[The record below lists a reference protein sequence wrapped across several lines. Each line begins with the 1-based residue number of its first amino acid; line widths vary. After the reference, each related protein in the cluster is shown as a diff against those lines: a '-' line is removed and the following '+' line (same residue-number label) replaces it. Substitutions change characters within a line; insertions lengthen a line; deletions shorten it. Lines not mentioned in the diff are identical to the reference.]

1 MSFALFSWIKMS
13 VYSEIG
19 KQSCV
24 NLISLTIGLLP
35 RVLAVGFNFDW
46 IVTNVVWYK
55 MRLYISQVSSFVFL
69 LCICYALK

>member
-1 MSFALFSWIKMS
+1 MS

-46 IVTNVVWYK
+46 IVTNVV
-55 MRLYISQVSSFVFL
+55 
-69 LCICYALK
+69 